1 MRSRTFAVLTAVLLV
16 PVIAHAHT
24 GAGSVHGL
32 THGFTHPLL
41 GLDHLLAM
49 IAVGLWAAQ
58 LGGRAI
64 WAVPASF
71 VSVMVLGGVLGISE
85 VALPLV
91 EAAILASVFLLGL
104 LIVFAARPPLWVS
117 ATLVGVFALFHG
129 HAHGAE
135 MPEDVS
141 GALYAAGFVMATALL
156 HLTGMGLGLALAKW
170 NHSPVIRIAGAAVI
184 LGGALIALS

>member
-1 MRSRTFAVLTAVLLV
+1 MQSRAFALLAALLFA
-16 PVIAHAHT
+16 PLAAHAHA
-24 GAGSVHGL
+24 GAGPAHGL
-32 THGFTHPLL
+32 ADGFSHPLH

-71 VSVMVLGGVLGISE
+71 VGVMMLGGALGLSG
-85 VALPLV
+85 ATLPFV
-91 EAAILASVFLLGL
+91 EGAILASVFLLGL
-104 LIVFAARPPLWVS
+104 LIVFSARPPLW
-117 ATLVGVFALFHG
+117 AGAALVGAFALFHG

-135 MPEDVS
+135 MPENAV
-141 GALYAAGFVMATALL
+141 GALYAAGFVAATALL
-156 HLTGMGLGLALAKW
+156 HLAGIGLGLALAKW
-170 NHSPVIRIAGAAVI
+170 RYAPAIRIAGAAVI